1 MGKAREIQEDKDYTE
16 DWYDRALSPRLYRTI
31 LAKENR
37 IDVLGVYKW
46 VIWQGNLLVLGEEL
60 GEYQFSVVLQ
70 AYSSLTQ
77 EVYIIISWA
86 YFLIR

>member
-1 MGKAREIQEDKDYTE
+1 VGKAREIQEDKDYTE